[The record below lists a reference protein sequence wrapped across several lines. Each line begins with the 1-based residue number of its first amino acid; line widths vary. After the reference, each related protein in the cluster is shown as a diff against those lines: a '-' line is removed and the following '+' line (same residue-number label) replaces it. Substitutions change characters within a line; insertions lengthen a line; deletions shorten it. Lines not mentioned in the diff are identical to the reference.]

1 MHLRGDSIYAAELR
15 RPAPLA
21 SYVSFVIMFFA
32 INQNMGPAQWGNTCW
47 QKLTSQS
54 SRNYKSKGTELT
66 SSTVDETALAI
77 LKRQGSRG
85 ITIISSQSQIIFDIQ
100 VIPYWPKW
108 QTKHYELATKNI
120 ETSKFHQDMWNRYI
134 MSGFLSAHIP
144 WNAIPNL
151 ELRRSYN
158 ALRHNLVL
166 LSATSLSNI
175 CRKEYELTL
184 DAIKKQLPSG
194 NKVSLALDGWTSMT
208 KLVTMSVIA

>member
-1 MHLRGDSIYAAELR
+1 
-15 RPAPLA
+15 
-21 SYVSFVIMFFA
+21 
-32 INQNMGPAQWGNTCW
+32 
-47 QKLTSQS
+47 
-54 SRNYKSKGTELT
+54 
-66 SSTVDETALAI
+66 
-77 LKRQGSRG
+77 
-85 ITIISSQSQIIFDIQ
+85 
-100 VIPYWPKW
+100 
-108 QTKHYELATKNI
+108 
-120 ETSKFHQDMWNRYI
+120 MWNRYI

-158 ALRHNLVL
+158 ALRDNLVL